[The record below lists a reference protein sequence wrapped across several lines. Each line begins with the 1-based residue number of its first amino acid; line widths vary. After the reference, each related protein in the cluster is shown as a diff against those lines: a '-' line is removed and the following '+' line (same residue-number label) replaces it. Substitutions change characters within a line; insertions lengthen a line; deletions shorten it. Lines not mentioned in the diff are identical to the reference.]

1 MMRLLINMAVIF
13 PVLAEETTSTPP
25 PVKEQCSIMV
35 DPATT
40 PEQLLVNLEIQ
51 KTREAIKFYEG
62 KAKELEESIARSKEA
77 DLIGNKTHTH
87 SLVLR
92 NQDLEYLLN
101 LNEHE
106 IINTPENKIM
116 AEIDD
121 TKTFAHPHVAS
132 DANDNLQVQP
142 LILHEMLHIP
152 E

>member
-1 MMRLLINMAVIF
+1 M
-13 PVLAEETTSTPP
+13 
-25 PVKEQCSIMV
+25 

-40 PEQLLVNLEIQ
+40 PEQLLVDLEIQ

-77 DLIGNKTHTH
+77 DIIGNKTHTH

-92 NQDLEYLLN
+92 DQDLEYLLN

-116 AEIDD
+116 TEIDE
-121 TKTFAHPHVAS
+121 TRTFAHPHVPS
-132 DANDNLQVQP
+132 NANDDLQVQP